1 VDQETSSHQ
10 DIGDER
16 RVIHGV
22 KEDKRGKLS
31 IELVLDLYSTLL
43 VEIWEIVSSLI
54 GEAILAFLFGLAIE
68 KLKDRYPFLNSLKV
82 TEEGI
87 SWNRIREDSRVLS
100 PIDVHRGLQS
110 LINHLF
116 HLFSILAEGVI
127 SRELFPKVF
136 PKVKEAERILFPK

>member
-1 VDQETSSHQ
+1 M
-10 DIGDER
+10 IPGP
-16 RVIHGV
+16 
-22 KEDKRGKLS
+22 KEEKKGKLS

-54 GEAILAFLFGLAIE
+54 GEAILAFLFCLAIE
-68 KLKDRYPFLNSLKV
+68 KLKDKYPFLGSLKV
-82 TEEGI
+82 TEEGL
-87 SWNRIREDSRVLS
+87 SWNKIREDSRFLS
-100 PIDVHRGLQS
+100 PIEVHRGFQS

-116 HLFSILAEGVI
+116 HLFSVLAEGVI